1 MSQKTATPWLSSYGN
16 LPHTLN
22 YSEKSM
28 SAAVLDT
35 AAREKDF
42 IALSFNGRK
51 IPFAEM
57 AVNIERTAKAFYH
70 MGVRPGS
77 RVLVCLPN
85 VPQAIYCL
93 YGLNRIGAV
102 AAMVHPLSAVG
113 EIVQYINEASCDY
126 AVTLDQFYHKFE
138 NIFRF
143 HCISNSYFL
152 FHFLWYHKLRR
163 IRSIFYKFLILH
175 LKIYSLSPLL
185 I

>member
-70 MGVRPGS
+70 MGVRPGN

-85 VPQAIYCL
+85 VPQAIYFL
-93 YGLNRIGAV
+93 YAWQENWRVFGRRLITRT
-102 AAMVHPLSAVG
+102 L
-113 EIVQYINEASCDY
+113 INTTCY
-126 AVTLDQFYHKFE
+126 GTF
-138 NIFRF
+138 
-143 HCISNSYFL
+143 
-152 FHFLWYHKLRR
+152 
-163 IRSIFYKFLILH
+163 
-175 LKIYSLSPLL
+175 
-185 I
+185 